1 MTPQE
6 RHQAKIAAA
15 EKLLADL
22 KSGYLCEWFQGTA
35 PSEDDDK
42 LKYSRELIDQ
52 AKQGLARQ
60 TLEGIPGKRWSY
72 EYDPWAGPG
81 EETVLYTE
89 YEEQEPCDADDEYV
103 FDGMQ
108 AENDLGVFVTYEGTM
123 TTICSQGLRYTDQL
137 GVQLQ
142 LGPEYTNRLARAFQ
156 AAEDLGI
163 VEPE

>member
-22 KSGYLCEWFQGTA
+22 QSGYLCEWFQVTA
-35 PSEDDDK
+35 PDETRAYNQDQIDK
-42 LKYSRELIDQ
+42 
-52 AKQGLARQ
+52 AKQGLTRQ
-60 TLEGIPGKRWSY
+60 TLEGIPGERWSY

-89 YEEQEPCDADDEYV
+89 YEEQGPTGPDDEYI

-123 TTICSQGLRYTDQL
+123 TTIGSQGLRYTDQL